1 VSTDPQAAELPARA
15 PTRRREWLAR
25 AAFEATLILIGL
37 LGAFALDEWQDARA
51 REARVE
57 ALLAA
62 IHAELDANLRQHEGA
77 SAYNSE
83 VAERIWNEANKGVE
97 VVPQSAYPNGLFV
110 GPELTSAAWVT
121 AQNDAAL
128 SDVPIE
134 RVLMLARV
142 YEMQRTYVDDFNTLL
157 NNMYALLLQS
167 DNNLRVDGLAQPLR
181 IGGVLRDYAG
191 RGRRL
196 LEQYRA
202 ALAELGDESPAP
214 ELSPAD
220 TPTSAAPEPASE
232 P

>member
-1 VSTDPQAAELPARA
+1 MLRA
-15 PTRRREWLAR
+15 V
-25 AAFEATLILIGL
+25 FEAALILFGL

-57 ALLAA
+57 ALLSA
-62 IHAELDANLRQHEGA
+62 IHAELDANLRQHEEA

-83 VAERIWNEANKGVE
+83 VAERIWNEATKGAE
-97 VVPQSAYPNGLFV
+97 VVPQSAYPKGLFS

-121 AQNDAAL
+121 AQNDPTL

-134 RVLMLARV
+134 KVLVLARV

-157 NNMYALLLQS
+157 NNMYALLLQT

-181 IGGVLRDYAG
+181 VGGVLRDYAR

-196 LEQYRA
+196 LDQYRE
-202 ALAELGDESPAP
+202 ALEQL
-214 ELSPAD
+214 
-220 TPTSAAPEPASE
+220 
-232 P
+232 